1 MSSSR
6 PQSPIGR
13 TPRAGLLFVGV
24 LLLGANL
31 RAGIAAVGPVLPDI
45 EQQAGLTASQ
55 AGLLVSLPLVAFAV
69 VSPFAPWLSERLGLE
84 RVLGLALAAL
94 AVGIVVRSVPGPGFI
109 WIGTVVLGSAIALMN
124 VLIPALIKR
133 DWPLRIGSMTGAY
146 QAVTALF
153 AALAS
158 GVVVPVAGVAPS
170 GWRVAVGIWAA
181 LAIIG
186 FAVLLPWIVARRPP
200 ETAPQPAPA
209 VAVSG
214 VRDEHGAPRTTRPA
228 RRHTKL
234 PLGSAL
240 AWQVTIYM
248 GFQSAVYY
256 TIIAWLPT
264 IQVAGGTSGVAA
276 GWYLFA
282 FQLCG
287 LLGNLTAASVIPR
300 TRSQSLLGVGYA
312 GCGFVGVLGLL
323 TLPGAV
329 LLWIL
334 LIGLCTGGAIVLAMA
349 LFGLRAVDYHQAAG
363 LSSMAQSIGYLIA
376 AGGPL
381 VIGLLHDV
389 TGAWAVP
396 LIALLG
402 VTVVQGVFIALAG
415 RHRTLPA

>member
-1 MSSSR
+1 MSPSR
-6 PQSPIGR
+6 PQSLIGR
-13 TPRAGLLFVGV
+13 PQRAGLLFVGV

-31 RAGIAAVGPVLPDI
+31 RAGIAAVGPVLPEI
-45 EQQAGLTASQ
+45 EQQVGLTASQ

-84 RVLGLALAAL
+84 RVLGLALAGL
-94 AVGIVVRSVPGPGFI
+94 AVGIVVRSVAGPGFI

-124 VLIPALIKR
+124 VLIPAVIKR
-133 DWPLRIGSMTGAY
+133 DWPLRIGPMTGAY

-158 GVVVPVAGVAPS
+158 GVVVPIAGVAPS
-170 GWRVAVGIWAA
+170 GWRLAVGIWAG

-200 ETAPQPAPA
+200 EPA
-209 VAVSG
+209 VASG
-214 VRDEHGAPRTTRPA
+214 ARDEHAAARPTPPA

-240 AWQVTIYM
+240 AWQVTVFM

-256 TIIAWLPT
+256 TVIAWLPT
-264 IQVAGGTSGVAA
+264 IQMAGGTSGVAA
-276 GWYLFA
+276 GWFLFA

-287 LLGNLTAASVIPR
+287 LLGNLTAAFMIPR
-300 TRSQSLLGVGYA
+300 TRSQSWLGVCYA
-312 GCGFVGVLGLL
+312 GCGFLGVLGLL
-323 TLPGAV
+323 TLSGAA

-389 TGAWAVP
+389 TGDWTVP

-402 VTVVQGVFIALAG
+402 VTVMQGIFIALAG
-415 RHRTLPA
+415 RNRTLPA

>member
-13 TPRAGLLFVGV
+13 PQRAGLLFVGV

-31 RAGIAAVGPVLPDI
+31 RAGIAAVGPVLPDV
-45 EQQAGLTASQ
+45 EQQAGLAASQ

-94 AVGIVVRSVPGPGFI
+94 AFGIVVRSVPGPGFI

-133 DWPLRIGSMTGAY
+133 DWPHRIGPMTGVY

-158 GVVVPVAGVAPS
+158 GVVVPIAGVAPS
-170 GWRVAVGIWAA
+170 GWRLAIGIWAA

-200 ETAPQPAPA
+200 EPTPEPAA
-209 VAVSG
+209 AGSSS
-214 VRDEHGAPRTTRPA
+214 RDEHGALPTTPPA
-228 RRHTKL
+228 RRHAAL
-234 PLGSAL
+234 PLRSAL

-248 GFQSAVYY
+248 GFQSTVYY
-256 TIIAWLPT
+256 TIVAWLPT

-300 TRSQSLLGVGYA
+300 TRSQSWLGVGYA

-334 LIGLCTGGAIVLAMA
+334 LIGLCAGGAIVLAMA

-381 VIGLLHDV
+381 AIGLLHDA
-389 TGAWAVP
+389 TGDWAVP

-402 VTVVQGVFIALAG
+402 VTVVQGIFIALSG
-415 RHRTLPA
+415 RNRTLPA